1 MIATLALVLL
11 VLALWLLLVTVHV
24 ARIRRALYALAR
36 ASEAMHEVVVPLA
49 NDKLRAMLQRPLV
62 YCPRHGGQEQQD
74 GVCVECRRS
83 A

>member
-1 MIATLALVLL
+1 MIATLALVIL

-24 ARIRRALYALAR
+24 ARIRRALFAMAR
-36 ASEAMHEVVVPLA
+36 AAEAMHEVVVAVA

-74 GVCVECRRS
+74 GVCVQCRRS